1 MAPLYETL
9 VADAVLESD
18 QGLLDSMRD
27 KIDEEIK
34 KLDEKWAC
42 GWFNFRFY

>member
-9 VADAVLESD
+9 AADSVLEKD
-18 QGLLDSMRD
+18 QLLLDSMRA

-34 KLDEKWAC
+34 KLDEK
-42 GWFNFRFY
+42 

>member
-9 VADAVLESD
+9 VADGVLEKD
-18 QGLLDSMRD
+18 QGILDSMRA

-34 KLDEKWAC
+34 KLDEK
-42 GWFNFRFY
+42 

>member
-9 VADAVLESD
+9 ISESVLEKD
-18 QGLLDSMRD
+18 QGVLDSMRV

-34 KLDEKWAC
+34 KLDEK
-42 GWFNFRFY
+42 